1 MITIFETGCKN
12 LVSLFT
18 NLFCKFGKTLCMSK
32 EELKKELHKLID
44 NTEDEELL
52 SMVKEDMVAYQT
64 KVNKNFDDLS
74 DLSPED
80 RADLEE
86 LATED
91 MDKDTISFEALK
103 KEMNEW
109 VSKL

>member
-1 MITIFETGCKN
+1 
-12 LVSLFT
+12 
-18 NLFCKFGKTLCMSK
+18 MSTEK
-32 EELKKELHKLID
+32 LKKELHALID

-52 SMVKEDMVAYQT
+52 NMVKEDIVAYQT
-64 KVNKNFDDLS
+64 ESKKEFDDLS

-80 RADLEE
+80 RKELEE

-91 MDKDTISFEALK
+91 PEKDTISFEELK

>member
-1 MITIFETGCKN
+1 
-12 LVSLFT
+12 
-18 NLFCKFGKTLCMSK
+18 MSK
-32 EELKKELHKLID
+32 GKLKKELHTLID

-52 SMVKEDMVAYQT
+52 NMVKEDIVAYQT
-64 KVNKNFDDLS
+64 ETKKEFDDLS

-80 RADLEE
+80 RQELEE
-86 LATED
+86 LAAED
-91 MDKDTISFEALK
+91 PMKDTITFEELK

>member
-1 MITIFETGCKN
+1 MNNEK
-12 LVSLFT
+12 
-18 NLFCKFGKTLCMSK
+18 
-32 EELKKELHKLID
+32 LKKELHALID

-52 SMVKEDMVAYQT
+52 NMVKEDIVAYQT
-64 KVNKNFDDLS
+64 ESKKEFDDLS

-80 RADLEE
+80 RQELEE

-91 MDKDTISFEALK
+91 PDKDTITFEELK

>member
-1 MITIFETGCKN
+1 MD
-12 LVSLFT
+12 
-18 NLFCKFGKTLCMSK
+18 K

-52 SMVKEDMVAYQT
+52 SMVKEDIVTYQT
-64 KVNKNFDDLS
+64 KANKNFDDLS

-80 RADLEE
+80 RAELEE
-86 LATED
+86 LAKED
-91 MDKDTISFEALK
+91 MHKDTITFEELK

-109 VSKL
+109 VSKM

>member
-1 MITIFETGCKN
+1 
-12 LVSLFT
+12 
-18 NLFCKFGKTLCMSK
+18 MSK

-52 SMVKEDMVAYQT
+52 SMVKEDMIAYQT

-80 RADLEE
+80 RAELEK

-91 MDKDTISFEALK
+91 PDKDTISFEALK